1 MSKPKKS
8 PRHLSRS
15 LAVQGLYYY
24 KINQADISEIE
35 YFLSTSCNT
44 VYAAANYELLHF
56 LLSHSIDQFEPMLE
70 LYTEYLQRDIKDIN
84 LIEQIILVLAAVE
97 LSDNLSVPAPV
108 IINEAIELAKLYG
121 ATESHKFINNVVDK
135 LAARLRQQPRQQLNT
150 TLNTK

>member
-15 LAVQGLYYY
+15 LTVQGLYYY
-24 KINQADISEIE
+24 KTNQADISEIE
-35 YFLSTSCNT
+35 HFLSVSCNT
-44 VYAAANYELLHF
+44 AYMTANYELLHF
-56 LLSHSIDQFEPMLE
+56 LLNHSIDEFESMLD

-97 LSDNLSVPAPV
+97 LNYNLSVPVPV

-121 ATESHKFINNVVDK
+121 ATESHKFINNLVDK
-135 LAARLRQQPRQQLNT
+135 LAVKLRPEASNIA
-150 TLNTK
+150 K